1 VNIGA
6 AISAAVALI
15 FGGNATTHWTL
26 AKARAYLVEHQLAL
40 VDRTQPDR
48 PEFDVTFTKQAAK
61 SLRPFEGAFR
71 FDGRAHDVP
80 RNADV
85 HVRFVL
91 HTNAHVEHVR
101 GPQPDRSRPA
111 FPIRAT
117 FYYGWFPEAWNQDH
131 MNPFTL
137 YHPTL
142 GFYDSGNPAVLRSQI
157 AALRY
162 ADISTAID
170 SWWGQDSRTD
180 SRFPLALALARQ
192 TPVRWAI
199 YYEAEGYGDP
209 SAEQIHADLLYLKQR
224 YFNQPAYLHLD
235 GKPVVFAYGDGRED
249 CSVAQRWHDANQ
261 GINAYLVLS
270 AFGAREH
277 VSFEP
282 FASSNPGG
290 VRVGAG
296 DLTLEARP
304 ALIAAPGPGSPPLV
318 KVFSADGTAIAS
330 FLGADAGDLGG
341 LAVAAA
347 DFVANGRQ
355 QVVTLATSD
364 GTVRIFSIRGDGAV
378 EVRSFPT
385 GLPGA
390 AVAAGN
396 LGGTKPEIV
405 AAAANVV
412 KVFDDFGN
420 LLSSFAT
427 GIEGPVS
434 VAAGDVVKGGPA
446 EIVTAPRGVVRI
458 FDTTGEQV
466 YPEFRPYAN
475 YNGDV
480 SVAVGDA
487 NGDGF
492 ADVITDG
499 DGVPVKIFSLLG
511 PEATQF
517 AEFGAFDPSVR
528 GAVSLATV
536 DTNGNGT
543 AEIVAGAP
551 PGSGGEVRLV
561 YGFRDCAN
569 QPNGWHV
576 YNPAQPELYLPP
588 YQFGISPGFARP
600 LVRPG
605 DPSLQRD
612 LSRWDQTV
620 ADMNASPLPWHL
632 VETFNEWGEGTATES
647 AQEWS
652 TPSGY
657 GAYLDALHAAP

>member
-1 VNIGA
+1 MKIA
-6 AISAAVALI
+6 AAVTATVAVLL
-15 FGGNATTHWTL
+15 GGNATTHWTL
-26 AKARAYLVEHQLAL
+26 AQARAYLVRHQFALIDLA
-40 VDRTQPDR
+40 QPDR
-48 PEFDVTFTKQAAK
+48 PEFDVTFTKRSAK
-61 SLRPFEGAFR
+61 ALRPFGRSFR
-71 FDGRAHDVP
+71 FDGRAHDVV
-80 RNADV
+80 RDADV

-91 HTNAHVEHVR
+91 HTNGRVDQAH
-101 GPQPDRSRPA
+101 GPQPNRGQPS

-131 MNPFTL
+131 LDPFTL

-142 GFYDSGNPAVLRSQI
+142 GFYDSGSPAVLRSQI

-162 ADISTAID
+162 AHISAAVY
-170 SWWGQDSRTD
+170 SWWGQASRTD

-209 SAEQIHADLLYLKQR
+209 TAAQIHADLLYLKQR
-224 YFNQPAYLHLD
+224 YFSQPAYLHVD
-235 GKPVVFAYGDGRED
+235 GKPVVFAYGGGRED
-249 CSVAQRWHDANQ
+249 CNVAQRWHDGNQ
-261 GINAYLVLS
+261 GIGAYLILS

-282 FASSNPGG
+282 FAASNPGG
-290 VRVGAG
+290 VRVSAG
-296 DLTLEARP
+296 DLTLDARP
-304 ALIAAPGPGSPPLV
+304 ALVAAAGPGAAPLV
-318 KVFSADGTAIAS
+318 KVFRADGTPVAS

-341 LAVAAA
+341 LSVSAA

-355 QVVTLATSD
+355 QVVTLAESD
-364 GTVRIFSIRGDGAV
+364 GTVRVFSIRGDGAV
-378 EVRSFPT
+378 ELRSFPT

-390 AVAAGN
+390 SIATGN

-405 AAAANVV
+405 VAGANVV
-412 KVFDDFGN
+412 KVFDDSGN
-420 LLSSFAT
+420 VLSSFAT
-427 GIEGPVS
+427 GSGEPVS
-434 VAAGDVVKGGPA
+434 VAVGDLVKGGQA
-446 EIVTAPRGVVRI
+446 EIVTAARGVVRI
-458 FDTTGEQV
+458 FDTHGTEV
-466 YPEFRPYAN
+466 YPEFRPYAD

-492 ADVITDG
+492 PDVVTDG
-499 DGVPVKIFSLLG
+499 DGVPVRIFSLLG
-511 PEATQF
+511 SEATQF
-517 AEFGAFDPSVR
+517 AEFGAFDSSVK
-528 GAVSLATV
+528 GTVSLATV

-543 AEIVAGAP
+543 AEIVAGVP
-551 PGSGGEVRLV
+551 PGYGGEVRLV

-569 QPNGWHV
+569 QPDGWHV
-576 YNPAQPELYLPP
+576 YNPAQPEVYLPP
-588 YQFGISPGFARP
+588 YQFAISPGFARP
-600 LVRPG
+600 FVRPG

-612 LSRWDQTV
+612 LSRWDQSV

-632 VETFNEWGEGTATES
+632 VETFNEWGEGTAIES

-657 GAYLDALHAAP
+657 GAYLDALNATP